1 MKTKRAFTLIELLVV
16 LVIIAILALLVS
28 VAANSFQKKAAAA
41 QSIANL
47 RQLSAGLLN
56 YIGAHDGELPRLGV
70 PEPAWGAP
78 DDKEREA
85 WYYAVPKAAGGR
97 GLNEFDRPDSFYEK
111 KNVLYLPVAKY
122 PDGKRGRPYFAL
134 AMNGSLFGDAEAR
147 QNSDNLP
154 NIRISNLQLP
164 TSTIVFLETGLP
176 DEEPLPG
183 QAAGNYRGSAHGGPE
198 NVVARYNQ
206 SDSKQ
211 PADTKREARINFV
224 FGDGHVESLAA
235 KDVIDQAGKA
245 YKPQLHQFGGE
256 GKVLWTVDPDGKP

>member
-1 MKTKRAFTLIELLVV
+1 MKTNRAFTLIELLVV
-16 LVIIAILALLVS
+16 LVIIAVLALLVS
-28 VAANSFQKKAAAA
+28 VAASSFQKKAAAT

-47 RQLSAGLLN
+47 RQLSVGLLN

-70 PEPAWGAP
+70 PEPAWGAA

-85 WYYAVPKAAGGR
+85 WYYTVPKAAGGR
-97 GLNEFDRPDSFYEK
+97 GLNEIDRPDSFYEK

-122 PDGKRGRPYFAL
+122 PDNKRSRPYFAV
-134 AMNGSLFGDAEAR
+134 AMNGSLFGNAEAR

-154 NIRISNLQLP
+154 NLRISNLQLP
-164 TSTIVFLETGLP
+164 TTTIVFLETGLP

-183 QAAGNYRGSAHGGPE
+183 QTVGNYKGSAHGGPE
-198 NVVARYNQ
+198 NVIARYNR

-211 PADTKREARINFV
+211 GDTKREATINFV

-235 KDVIDQAGKA
+235 KDVIDQSGKA
-245 YKPQLHQFGGE
+245 YRPQLQQFGGE
-256 GKVLWTVDPDGKP
+256 GKVLWTLDPEDKP